1 MRQIVVSPEGLG
13 AVLREL
19 RKKKGITQA
28 ALGARVGLDQK
39 RVSLIENGN
48 PNIRVDSLF
57 RLFSA
62 LEVGMILE
70 PKALDDK
77 ACGNAG
83 QDAGDEW

>member
-48 PNIRVDSLF
+48 PNIRWTACPGF
-57 RLFSA
+57 FPPWRSA
-62 LEVGMILE
+62 
-70 PKALDDK
+70 
-77 ACGNAG
+77 
-83 QDAGDEW
+83 